1 MYFTTHIKI
10 MQVYYECDIMDSL
23 ILQARYMKE
32 KRNNYAFIDGANLHK
47 GTREL
52 GWKLDYKKLRV
63 WLAEKYGVKKA
74 YLFLG
79 FISVNTR
86 LYRDLQNWGY
96 TIVFKPTI
104 PFGDGEIKGNCDAEL
119 VLQTVSDMYEKTY
132 DKAVIVSGDGDF
144 ACLVN
149 FLQEK
154 NHFGTLICP
163 NHKKASVLLRKSVS
177 GNIFFV
183 ERFRDRLEF
192 RKEKAPLRDGTRM
205 GASS

>member
-1 MYFTTHIKI
+1 M
-10 MQVYYECDIMDSL
+10 
-23 ILQARYMKE
+23 ANMKE

-47 GTREL
+47 GVKEL

-63 WLAEKYGVKKA
+63 WVREKYGVEKA
-74 YLFLG
+74 YIFIG
-79 FISVNTR
+79 FISQNTR
-86 LYRDLQNWGY
+86 LYRDFQNWGY
-96 TIVFKPTI
+96 IVVFKPTI

-132 DKAVIVSGDGDF
+132 EKAVIVSGDGDF
-144 ACLVN
+144 ACLVT

-154 NHFGTLICP
+154 ERFETLLCP
-163 NHKKASVLLRKSVS
+163 NHKKASVLLRQAVS

-183 ERFRDRLEF
+183 ERFRDRLEL